1 MILTK
6 EQAEE
11 RLKNENN
18 LANRFSS
25 GKVIDLPRKGKKKD
39 EGNLTE
45 IERNEI
51 AVRAR
56 LGESQQVLAEEFDT
70 RPANISHIKLGKTKG
85 IDEEKVEQQVN
96 AVKDKALER
105 LMKSLGLLD
114 DDKLSKCSAK
124 DLSVI
129 ASNMGRVYEKTT
141 SQREASPTQ
150 VIIYAPQ
157 LRDENRFKTI
167 EV

>member
-25 GKVIDLPRKGKKKD
+25 GKIIELPRKGKREG
-39 EGNLTE
+39 EGNLTVL
-45 IERNEI
+45 ERTEI
-51 AVRAR
+51 ASRAR
-56 LGESQQVLAEEFDT
+56 LGEKQEVLAAEFNT
-70 RPANISHIKLGKTKG
+70 SKMNVSFIERGKTKG